1 MPNALTRDI
10 GFKVG
15 PLLLEV
21 FAKHYRRSEGEEE
34 GGVKLRKNEILFD
47 EAFNIVK
54 VSKSPLQP
62 NPDAHPFHSLS

>member
-21 FAKHYRRSEGEEE
+21 LAKHYRKSDGEDGE
-34 GGVKLRKNEILFD
+34 GVKLRKNEILFD

-54 VSKSPLQP
+54 VSKSLLQP
-62 NPDAHPFHSLS
+62 DPDAHPFPSLS